1 MTTDEW
7 VQLAF
12 LMFLAVAVTMMILAY
27 TVKPHIQALRLDRDR
42 WKAEAEGWRE
52 MQGTDGNVVEGVRLI
67 PLSQDE
73 AAQGGDFLPVFL
85 HGAATNERQT
95 DDHR

>member
-1 MTTDEW
+1 MTSDEW

-12 LMFLAVAVTMMILAY
+12 LMFLAIAVALMVLAWWIRPY
-27 TVKPHIQALRLDRDR
+27 IHQLRDDRDR

-52 MQGTDGNVVEGVRLI
+52 MQGQGTVVEGVRLI
-67 PLSQDE
+67 DPAEL
-73 AAQGGDFLPVFL
+73 FL

-95 DDHR
+95 DER